1 MNILFIGRACPLETA
16 YQILCQS
23 GKNPGYQIIKFMN
36 LILQGFA
43 CHQQKSTVISNI
55 SNPNQFYTHL
65 KKEEENGIQYQYLP
79 TIQIPI
85 LSQFCHAFFSFL
97 YTLKWGLKTK
107 GDKIIFCD
115 IIASSSSC
123 SGALIAARLLNIK
136 KCMLLT
142 DMITTPVTTAL
153 DTKKWWWKFFLK
165 RRVRNQQNALKK
177 YDSFVFLTKQM
188 NDVYNPLNQPFVVM
202 EGSVDHH
209 FIPNSTIVKKEP
221 RVILYAGAIDALY
234 GFNELVQA
242 FMTLSTPDIELHIYG
257 SGKFVNQLLE
267 YQKQDPRIRYMGTV
281 SNEQIVLEEQKATLL
296 VNPRLS
302 HHEFVKYSFPSKTSE
317 YMLSG
322 TPLLTTKLAGIP
334 NEYLEYLYL
343 FEGETK
349 EGFAKKLQEVLSLS
363 SEELHQ
369 KGLDA
374 QNFVLSQ
381 KNNII
386 QSQKIL
392 DLFNKIILNR

>member
-1 MNILFIGRACPLETA
+1 
-16 YQILCQS
+16 
-23 GKNPGYQIIKFMN
+23 
-36 LILQGFA
+36 
-43 CHQQKSTVISNI
+43 
-55 SNPNQFYTHL
+55 
-65 KKEEENGIQYQYLP
+65 
-79 TIQIPI
+79 
-85 LSQFCHAFFSFL
+85 
-97 YTLKWGLKTK
+97 
-107 GDKIIFCD
+107 
-115 IIASSSSC
+115 
-123 SGALIAARLLNIK
+123 
-136 KCMLLT
+136 
-142 DMITTPVTTAL
+142 
-153 DTKKWWWKFFLK
+153 
-165 RRVRNQQNALKK
+165 
-177 YDSFVFLTKQM
+177 
-188 NDVYNPLNQPFVVM
+188 
-202 EGSVDHH
+202 
-209 FIPNSTIVKKEP
+209 
-221 RVILYAGAIDALY
+221 
-234 GFNELVQA
+234 
-242 FMTLSTPDIELHIYG
+242 MTLSTPDIELHIYG